1 MGVQHNIEPLDLD
14 AFATDD
20 RIAFETPLDGA
31 RRRDELRFFLVACLQ
46 ASVSIETMSRYLGLD
61 ADVVRAELRA
71 GIEAWNAAQR
81 RSHESA
87 FEPRLSIVASRG

>member
-1 MGVQHNIEPLDLD
+1 MAVEYEIEDPELNAL
-14 AFATDD
+14 AMDD
-20 RIAFETPLDGA
+20 SISFETPMDGA

-61 ADVVRAELRA
+61 PEIVRTELRA

-81 RSHESA
+81 RSNEAAPELH
-87 FEPRLSIVASRG
+87 